1 MQIGMDSLKRILEA
15 IVSPA
20 REPATE
26 AAVAQAA
33 LSAPVVWLLGKVQSG
48 KSSIVEA
55 LTGSSAA
62 EVGNGFK
69 ACTPFSRIYDFPPEA
84 PSVRFLDTRG
94 LGEAGYDPHEDLAFA
109 EAQAHLLLV
118 VMRALDVEQGAVLD
132 VVGQVRRRHPD
143 WPILVAQT
151 ALHDAYPHGHDH
163 IQPYPFDAQ
172 GRPTSALPGDLARTL
187 AFQRTLL
194 DGMPGSGTIAFV
206 PVDFT
211 RPGDGFEP
219 RHYGLETMRDA
230 LLHVAPAAIA
240 AALTPADTGGAR
252 AIRARGH
259 ILGYAAAAAAADVV
273 PVAGIVAVPGIQA
286 KMLHSVGAIYGVE
299 WDRRTFGEFT
309 AALGTGVVVRTLT
322 TFGVRELAK
331 LVPVYGQTAGA
342 AAAAAMS
349 FATTYALGMA
359 AIYFLRQRERGQP
372 TDKGV
377 VEAYRQGLRDA
388 FRIRE
393 TKRVEGG
400 GK

>member
-1 MQIGMDSLKRILEA
+1 MQLDSLKLIWEA

-26 AAVAQAA
+26 AAVQQAA
-33 LSAPVVWLLGKVQSG
+33 LAAPVVWLIGKVQTG

-69 ACTPFSRIYDFPPEA
+69 ACTKFSRIYDFPPEA
-84 PSVRFLDTRG
+84 PAVRFLDTRG
-94 LGEAGYDPHEDLAFA
+94 LGEAGYDPAEDLAFA
-109 EAQAHLLLV
+109 ERQAHLLLV
-118 VMRALDVEQGAVLD
+118 VMRALDVNQQSVLAV
-132 VVGQVRRRHPD
+132 VAQVRRRHPE

-151 ALHDAYPHGHDH
+151 SLHDGYVHGQGHAL
-163 IQPYPFDAQ
+163 PYAFDEQ
-172 GRPTSALPGDLARTL
+172 GRPAPAVPVDLARAL
-187 AFQRTLL
+187 VFQRSLFQ
-194 DGMPGSGTIAFV
+194 GMAGTGAIEFV

-219 RHYGLETMRDA
+219 RHYGLERMREV
-230 LLHVAPAAIA
+230 LLRVAPAAIA
-240 AALTPADTGGAR
+240 AALTPGDAGGAR
-252 AIRARGH
+252 AVRARGH

-286 KMLHSVGAIYGVE
+286 KMLHSVGAIFGVA

-359 AIYFLRQRERGQP
+359 AIHFLRQRERGVT

-377 VEAYRQGLRDA
+377 VEAYRQALRDA
-388 FRIRE
+388 FRLR
-393 TKRVEGG
+393 EGG
-400 GK
+400 AGGGAPR